1 MNYKNW
7 YCVMVAS
14 GCEKKAQADLLA
26 RRAVLK
32 DPFIQAV
39 EVPESTE
46 MKVSKDGKRK
56 VVKTKVLPGYILVQ
70 VLRERIE
77 DELGN
82 TKQVFPAFTQ
92 STIKDTANVL
102 GFAGANKNKP
112 RMMKPAEVELL
123 FNRVD
128 DTHLEVKQNV
138 TIDYKEGDILE
149 VVSGPFTGYKCEVVN
164 VQGTKILGQL
174 DMFGRQVP
182 AEFTKEQVY
191 KK

>member
-46 MKVSKDGKRK
+46 MKVNKAGKRR

-70 VLRERIE
+70 VLRERLE

-82 TKQVFPAFTQ
+82 VKHVFPAFTQ
-92 STIKDTANVL
+92 ETIKDTANVL

-112 RMMKPAEVELL
+112 RMMKPAMRLNFCSIELMTL
-123 FNRVD
+123 TWKSSRMSSMIIR
-128 DTHLEVKQNV
+128 K
-138 TIDYKEGDILE
+138 
-149 VVSGPFTGYKCEVVN
+149 
-164 VQGTKILGQL
+164 GTS
-174 DMFGRQVP
+174 
-182 AEFTKEQVY
+182 
-191 KK
+191 

>member
-1 MNYKNW
+1 MNYKDW

-92 STIKDTANVL
+92 TTIKDTANVL

>member
-1 MNYKNW
+1 MNYKDW

-82 TKQVFPAFTQ
+82 VKQVFPAFTQ